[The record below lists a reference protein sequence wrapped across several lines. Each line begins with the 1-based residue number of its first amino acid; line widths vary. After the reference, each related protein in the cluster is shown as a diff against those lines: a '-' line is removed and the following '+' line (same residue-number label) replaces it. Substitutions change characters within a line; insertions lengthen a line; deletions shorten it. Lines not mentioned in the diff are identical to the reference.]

1 MSRRSGQDPDSRCE
15 EGGNEE
21 KREERVLCK
30 GEGRNTRVL
39 ACAAL
44 VRKEEEGGI
53 GRMGSMGEEGGEQK
67 VGRGWAGEGG
77 VGVYAGRGIGRREG
91 REGFLKKMFLWGLS
105 CIRGNCARS

>member
-44 VRKEEEGGI
+44 VRNEDERGM
-53 GRMGSMGEEGGEQK
+53 GRM
-67 VGRGWAGEGG
+67 VRGRGEGG
-77 VGVYAGRGIGRREG
+77 GRKVEG
-91 REGFLKKMFLWGLS
+91 GQPLPAFTVCFDTRMSVRPDES
-105 CIRGNCARS
+105 CQNI